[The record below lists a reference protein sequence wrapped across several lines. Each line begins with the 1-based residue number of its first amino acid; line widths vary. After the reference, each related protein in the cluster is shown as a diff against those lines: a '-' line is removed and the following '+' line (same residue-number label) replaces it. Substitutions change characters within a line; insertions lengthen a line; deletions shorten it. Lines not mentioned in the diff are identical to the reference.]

1 LVSLSM
7 SFAIL
12 FQILMTYEG
21 QQHSWITGLYWTMS
35 TMSTLGYGDITF
47 TSDLGRL
54 FSILVLISGMIF
66 LLVLL
71 PVTFIKFFYE
81 PWLES
86 RVVDSASRSVAV
98 DMKGHVILT
107 FYDNVASALIEK
119 LTHFNYPYV
128 VILPELAEVTRLE
141 EKGIMAIYGELND
154 PETFRKARVESAE
167 MVATTRSDIVNT
179 SVVFTVR
186 GITDKT
192 RVIATAREH
201 ESTEILKL
209 AGCSRVLDLSRLMAE
224 ALARRAVGG
233 GEFTHVVGQIDDLL
247 VAEVVASRTTLVG
260 KPYLEAQRDTSVSIV
275 GFWERGNFQIGQSD
289 NRVEAN
295 TVLVLVGSRQQLD
308 DFNSQYQLESMAKLS
323 TPVIIIGGGRVGRS
337 TASALKRRGI
347 DYCIIEQ
354 LKDRISDDKSTI
366 HGSASNKSTLLR
378 AGIETAASVII
389 TTRND
394 ETNIYLTI
402 FCRLLRPDI
411 QIICRATL
419 ERNLAALHRAG
430 SDIVM
435 SYASMGSNAL
445 FNLLQRSDLLMIAEG
460 LDVFKVPIP
469 KQLAGK
475 TLAETNVRER
485 TNCSVIGIDLKDK
498 TMTNPKP
505 DEILPE
511 AGEIVLIG
519 SPAGEAEFLKL
530 FPSA

>member
-1 LVSLSM
+1 M
-7 SFAIL
+7 
-12 FQILMTYEG
+12 
-21 QQHSWITGLYWTMS
+21 
-35 TMSTLGYGDITF
+35 
-47 TSDLGRL
+47 
-54 FSILVLISGMIF
+54 
-66 LLVLL
+66 
-71 PVTFIKFFYE
+71 
-81 PWLES
+81 
-86 RVVDSASRSVAV
+86 
-98 DMKGHVILT
+98 
-107 FYDNVASALIEK
+107 
-119 LTHFNYPYV
+119 
-128 VILPELAEVTRLE
+128 
-141 EKGIMAIYGELND
+141 
-154 PETFRKARVESAE
+154 
-167 MVATTRSDIVNT
+167 
-179 SVVFTVR
+179 
-186 GITDKT
+186 
-192 RVIATAREH
+192 
-201 ESTEILKL
+201 
-209 AGCSRVLDLSRLMAE
+209 
-224 ALARRAVGG
+224 
-233 GEFTHVVGQIDDLL
+233 
-247 VAEVVASRTTLVG
+247 
-260 KPYLEAQRDTSVSIV
+260 
-275 GFWERGNFQIGQSD
+275 
-289 NRVEAN
+289 EAN

-323 TPVIIIGGGRVGRS
+323 KPVIIIGGGRVGRS
-337 TASALKRRGI
+337 TAAALKRRGI

-354 LKDRISDDKSTI
+354 LKERISDDKSTI
-366 HGSASNKSTLLR
+366 HGSAANKSILQR

-498 TMTNPKP
+498 SMTNPKP